1 MLPSIQPNMPLMATT
16 QRAQTARSQDS
27 EGGMSVLPGM
37 PASEVI
43 GRIELLTDTTEL
55 QPALMEAINE
65 AKTSIKA
72 DFHMLRGRE
81 GQELARQLARR
92 ARQGVRVQVLAWGT
106 ATPALLEAVK
116 SARSHGLAV
125 RIGQAEARVAEEPVG
140 KFLLVDDRLALIG
153 PLRQPS
159 RSRFARRGLL
169 RLTGEAAAELG
180 RQFNHDW
187 AKVGGQPLPLPELGL
202 LSRSGTHELLSL
214 IQIGGVGPQ
223 RKAPKALLM
232 NALAGARTSIEVA
245 LDAMDD
251 ADVLAALVSAKK
263 RGVKVQV
270 LFSGLAAQ
278 ENQGLAR
285 WLGGDGQSAAIARLQ
300 AAGIPVRRYQAAGTA
315 QAVELRYGL
324 VDSHVLLFGTMPWT
338 RTGLIAAGEL
348 LVEVRGGRELTMI
361 QATFR
366 HDWEHA
372 APAAAPAVGRRL
384 LAEASPLL
392 AELSRVVQRYS
403 PAQAASDLL
412 NTHVGV
418 VKVGNK
424 VKVVSEVRR
433 A

>member
-1 MLPSIQPNMPLMATT
+1 MLPSIQPHAPMTAPAH
-16 QRAQTARSQDS
+16 RPQTARSQDS
-27 EGGMSVLPGM
+27 EGGLSVLPGL
-37 PASEVI
+37 PAAGVI

-92 ARQGVRVQVLAWGT
+92 ARQGVRVQVLAWGG

-116 SARSHGLAV
+116 AARSHGLAV
-125 RIGQAEARVAEEPVG
+125 RIGASEGRVADEPTG
-140 KFLLVDDRLALIG
+140 KFLLVDDRLALVG
-153 PLRQPS
+153 PLRQPA
-159 RSRFARRGLL
+159 RSRYARRGLL

-187 AKVGGQPLPLPELGL
+187 VQAGGQPLPLPETSL
-202 LSRSGTHELLSL
+202 LTRSGTHELLSL
-214 IQIGGVGPQ
+214 IQIAGVGPQ
-223 RKAPKALLM
+223 RKAPKGLVLGALQ
-232 NALAGARTSIEVA
+232 GARQTVEIA
-245 LDAMDD
+245 LDALDD
-251 ADVLAALVSAKK
+251 AEVLQALVAAKK

-270 LFSGLAAQ
+270 LMSGLAAR
-278 ENQGLAR
+278 EGRGLGQ
-285 WLGGDGQSAAIARLQ
+285 WLAGDGQSAAIARLM
-300 AAGIPVRRYQAAGTA
+300 AAGIPVRRYQASGSA

-338 RTGLIAAGEL
+338 RAGLASAGEL
-348 LVEVRGGRELTMI
+348 LIEARGGRELAMI

-366 HDWEHA
+366 HDWENAAVAA
-372 APAAAPAVGRRL
+372 APAAGRRL
-384 LAEASPLL
+384 MAEVSPLM
-392 AELSRVVQRYS
+392 AELSRVIGKYS
-403 PAQAASDLL
+403 PAQAASDLM

-424 VKVVSEVRR
+424 VKLISEVRR
-433 A
+433 